1 MRLQYTCKN
10 CHKVNLFER
19 SYADRGR
26 LQRELGISFEL
37 KCRHCNQNEIYTPN
51 DVFAS
56 SNEWVQIA
64 IFIIVLVTSLLTG
77 WSVFEAYSNKSFY
90 LVFVIPIV
98 MGIPSLIYINYIK
111 SENQQVRVFNG
122 FRSNTNQ

>member
-10 CHKVNLFER
+10 CHKTNR
-19 SYADRGR
+19 IDRGYADRGR
-26 LQRELGISFEL
+26 LQRELGSSIEL
-37 KCRHCNQNEIYTPN
+37 ECRHCNLNQIYTPN

-64 IFIIVLVTSLLTG
+64 IFIIVLFTSLLLG
-77 WSVFEAYSNKSFY
+77 WSVFEAYSGKFFY

-98 MGIPSLIYINYIK
+98 MGIPSLIYFNYIK
-111 SENQQVRVFNG
+111 SENQRVRVFNK